1 MLRNRFFRR
10 FYTRYLIEIDQTKIV
25 YMLSLLVDVS
35 ESIDTVMETFR
46 KTDAWNLPVLDKG
59 FYVGFLSKSRVY
71 ATYRELLIQVSE
83 E

>member
-1 MLRNRFFRR
+1 M
-10 FYTRYLIEIDQTKIV
+10 TIPSSYLD
-25 YMLSLLVDVS
+25 LS

-46 KTDAWNLPVLDKG
+46 NTDAWNLPVLDKG
-59 FYVGFLSKSRVY
+59 FYVGFLSKSRIY